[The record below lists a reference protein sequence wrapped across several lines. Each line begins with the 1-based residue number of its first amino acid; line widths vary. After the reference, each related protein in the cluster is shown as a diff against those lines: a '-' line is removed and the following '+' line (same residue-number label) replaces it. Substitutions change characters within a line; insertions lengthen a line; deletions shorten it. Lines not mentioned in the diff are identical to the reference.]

1 MRLPRQVVAGDRY
14 GVGFVCAHAGGDGS
28 MKLDLIGVPY
38 TSMATPGGIADAI
51 RVLRDAGLAER
62 LAASGD
68 VRDAG
73 DLEPI
78 AGDPVRGPSGLLKE
92 RALAQLVDVTRE
104 AAGGSLD
111 QGRRPLL
118 VGADC
123 PVLLGPLAAGRD
135 RYGQA
140 GLLLVDGHED
150 AWPPRRSKTGE
161 ASDSELAIALGTV
174 EGLPEPLAQLTPLLG
189 RHQVAMLGPR
199 DRKELAEANVDSLRE
214 SVALFRDDEAV
225 RAKGASASAREA
237 IAALG
242 SGSPSFWLH
251 IDLDVLR
258 TEDFPAADYLQPGG
272 LSWGELAEI
281 AEAAL
286 TDARCL
292 GCSVVIY
299 NPDLDPARAS
309 AARIVRFLSELVAA

>member
-1 MRLPRQVVAGDRY
+1 MR
-14 GVGFVCAHAGGDGS
+14 
-28 MKLDLIGVPY
+28 LDLIGVPY
-38 TSMATPGGIADAI
+38 TSMAKSGGIADAI

-62 LAASGD
+62 LAAAGD

-78 AGDPVRGPSGLLKE
+78 AGDAVRGASGLLKE
-92 RALAQLVDVTRE
+92 DALARLVDATRE
-104 AAGGSLD
+104 AAGISLD

-135 RYGQA
+135 RHDQV

-150 AWPPRRSKTGE
+150 AWPPRRSTTGE
-161 ASDSELAIALGTV
+161 ASDSEVAIALGTV
-174 EGLPEPLAQLTPLLG
+174 EGLPEPLAQLTPLLD
-189 RHQVAMLGPR
+189 RRAVAMLGPR
-199 DRKELAEANVDSLRE
+199 DRDALAEANVDSPRE
-214 SVALFRDDEAV
+214 RVALFRDDEAV
-225 RAKGASASAREA
+225 KAKGASASAREA
-237 IAALG
+237 IAALR
-242 SGSPSFWLH
+242 PSFWLH
-251 IDLDVLR
+251 VDLDVLR

-272 LSWGELAEI
+272 LSWSELAEI
-281 AEAAL
+281 TAVAL

-299 NPDLDPARAS
+299 NPDLDPDRTS
-309 AARIVRFLSELVAA
+309 AERIVRFLSELVTGG

>member
-1 MRLPRQVVAGDRY
+1 MR
-14 GVGFVCAHAGGDGS
+14 
-28 MKLDLIGVPY
+28 LDLIGVPY
-38 TSMATPGGIADAI
+38 TSMASPGGIEDAI
-51 RVLRDAGLAER
+51 RVLREAGLVEG
-62 LAASGD
+62 LVAAGD
-68 VRDAG
+68 VRDVG

-78 AGDPVRGPSGLLKE
+78 TGDAVRGPSGLLKE
-92 RALAQLVDVTRE
+92 RALARLVDATRE
-104 AAGGSLD
+104 AAGSSLD

-135 RYGQA
+135 RHGRV

-161 ASDSELAIALGTV
+161 ASDSEVAIALGTV
-174 EGLPEPLAQLTPLLG
+174 EGLPEPLAQPTPLLD
-189 RHQVAMLGPR
+189 RHALAMLGPR
-199 DRKELAEANVDSLRE
+199 DREELAEANVDSLE
-214 SVALFRDDEAV
+214 GSVALFRDDRAV
-225 RAKGASASAREA
+225 RAKGASASARDA

-242 SGSPSFWLH
+242 PDSPSFWLH
-251 IDLDVLR
+251 VDLDVLA

-281 AEAAL
+281 AAAAL
-286 TDARCL
+286 MDARCL

-299 NPDLDPARAS
+299 NPDLDPDRTS
-309 AARIVRFLSELVAA
+309 AARIVRFLSELVVGRSDAGFSERRFRRSS